1 MINITL
7 LKKTFQS
14 YADEGHELR
23 GVLEHVYRSMQ
34 EFFEECLSL
43 DSDESSKDR
52 EADTWRL
59 ANRLLFY
66 HRFMAFL
73 RLQT

>member
-52 EADTWRL
+52 EADT
-59 ANRLLFY
+59 
-66 HRFMAFL
+66 
-73 RLQT
+73 